1 MMEQFQGNVVSTVN
15 QTITT
20 DQIAAIQSQLQ
31 QRPQAQVTVQAAQHT
46 SASGAL
52 TVTSPSTPVSLT
64 QAGQSQQLQ
73 LQLGGQQVPGQVV
86 QVSGAQGQQAVT
98 AGGQQIMVQLPQQ
111 GGQQPQTITIPV
123 SGTNQLQQ
131 IQVLQPQQVQV
142 QQSGQQ
148 QQQVQQ
154 VGLIQNAQ
162 GQIIIQQPVQ
172 GGLVAGQ
179 QLGTT
184 PDGQAIF
191 YQPVAGNDGTIQV
204 QQGQAQTPQTGVVQV
219 PTAVNLNQ
227 TQVLSSPTVAAAA
240 TTTQLPQ
247 PMTIQTVP
255 AVAGTTLNTS
265 GGQVVMMVPGAG
277 GVPTMQRIPLPGAE
291 LLEEEPL
298 YVNAKQYHRILKRR
312 QARAKLEAEGKIPK
326 ERRKYLHESR
336 HRHAMN
342 RQRGEGGRFHSLDGF
357 EDDSPHG
364 GFYSQTSLNGSLT
377 TTSASSFSTIPE
389 MLQTTTSTAAA
400 MMQTPILLEGGQ
412 TANMVGLP
420 AGVLDTAQPQ

>member
-1 MMEQFQGNVVSTVN
+1 MEQFQGNVVSTVN

-31 QRPQAQVTVQAAQHT
+31 QRPQAQVTVQAAQQT

-64 QAGQSQQLQ
+64 QAGQPQQLQ
-73 LQLGGQQVPGQVV
+73 LQLGGQ

-204 QQGQAQTPQTGVVQV
+204 QQGQAQTPQSGVVQV

-357 EDDSPHG
+357 EDESPHG
-364 GFYSQTSLNGSLT
+364 TSLNGSLT

>member
-31 QRPQAQVTVQAAQHT
+31 QR
-46 SASGAL
+46 
-52 TVTSPSTPVSLT
+52 T
-64 QAGQSQQLQ
+64 QA
-73 LQLGGQQVPGQVV
+73 

-98 AGGQQIMVQLPQQ
+98 AGQQIMVQLPQQ

-131 IQVLQPQQVQV
+131 IQVLQPQQLQV
-142 QQSGQQ
+142 QQSGQQQ

-191 YQPVAGNDGTIQV
+191 YQPVTGNDGTIQV
-204 QQGQAQTPQTGVVQV
+204 QQGQAQTPQ
-219 PTAVNLNQ
+219 
-227 TQVLSSPTVAAAA
+227 S
-240 TTTQLPQ
+240 
-247 PMTIQTVP
+247 
-255 AVAGTTLNTS
+255 AGTTLNTS

-342 RQRGEGGRFHSLDGF
+342 RQRGEGGRFHSIEGF
-357 EDDSPHG
+357 EDEPHHG
-364 GFYSQTSLNGSLT
+364 TSLNGSLT
-377 TTSASSFSTIPE
+377 TTSSSSFSTIPE
-389 MLQTTTSTAAA
+389 MLHTTTSTAAA

>member
-31 QRPQAQVTVQAAQHT
+31 QQRPQAQVTVQAAQQT

-64 QAGQSQQLQ
+64 QTGQPQQLQ

-98 AGGQQIMVQLPQQ
+98 AGQQIMVQLPQQ

-191 YQPVAGNDGTIQV
+191 YQPVTGNDGTIQV
-204 QQGQAQTPQTGVVQV
+204 QQGQAQTPQSGVIQV

-227 TQVLSSPTVAAAA
+227 SQVLTTPTVAAAA
-240 TTTQLPQ
+240 TSTPLPQ

-342 RQRGEGGRFHSLDGF
+342 RQRGEGGRFHSGEGF
-357 EDDSPHG
+357 EDESGHG
-364 GFYSQTSLNGSLT
+364 GFFSQTSLNGSLT
-377 TTSASSFSTIPE
+377 TTSSSSFSTIPE

>member
-31 QRPQAQVTVQAAQHT
+31 QRTQAQVTVQAAQQT
-46 SASGAL
+46 SVSGAL

-64 QAGQSQQLQ
+64 QAGQPQQLQ

-98 AGGQQIMVQLPQQ
+98 AGQQIMVQLPQQ

-131 IQVLQPQQVQV
+131 IQVLQPQQLQV
-142 QQSGQQ
+142 QQSGQQQ

-204 QQGQAQTPQTGVVQV
+204 QQGQAQTPQSGVVQV

-227 TQVLSSPTVAAAA
+227 SQVLSSPTVAAAA

-342 RQRGEGGRFHSLDGF
+342 RQRGEGGRFHSIEGF
-357 EDDSPHG
+357 EDEPHHG
-364 GFYSQTSLNGSLT
+364 TSLNGSLT
-377 TTSASSFSTIPE
+377 TTSSSSFSTIPE
-389 MLQTTTSTAAA
+389 MLHTTTSTAAA